1 MLPSG
6 ELPVRARYIIPEGA
20 FATTNLVRRSYGTS
34 HARPPRRL
42 VAMTDEARDLLAA
55 CGIAPEDSDGQAE
68 AEQNDG
74 EETTYDKEPDEDT
87 SVQER
92 DA

>member
-1 MLPSG
+1 MHD
-6 ELPVRARYIIPEGA
+6 IILEGA
-20 FATTNLVRRSYGTS
+20 FATTNSVRRSYGTS
-34 HARPPRRL
+34 HARPLRWL
-42 VAMTDEARDLLAA
+42 VAMTDEARELLAA
-55 CGIAPEDSDGQAE
+55 CGIAPEDSDGRAE

-74 EETTYDKEPDEDT
+74 AGTTYDKEPGEDT